1 VYVADAAHYEGHE
14 FRRVGRSDLKL
25 PPISLGLRQNL
36 GGVDVFEIGRA
47 VVGRAFDRSVTHF
60 DLTNNYGPLYGSAEE
75 NFGLILAKVFRSYRD
90 EMIISS
96 KAGWNMWPGS

>member
-1 VYVADAAHYEGHE
+1 MYVADAARYEGRE
-14 FRRVGRSDLKL
+14 YRRGGRSSLKS
-25 PPISLGLRQNL
+25 PPISLGLWQNL

-47 VVGRAFDRSVTHF
+47 VFGRAFDRSVTHF

-75 NFGLILAKVFRSYRD
+75 NFGLILAKVFRSYRA

-96 KAGWNMWPGS
+96 KAG